1 MVYNSFT
8 GRGRKPKPLR
18 QRSATLIPVPSRPPT
33 GYYDPS
39 IDSQVS
45 AGARGLGDLRIDV
58 DTGKRRGLED
68 RDLTLADLMTGENR
82 TRADATLATQNLGRQ
97 FGQLATGQAEA
108 GRVRGIVSG
117 GLAEQAAQIRAANQ
131 GRAQSQIDLSLNR
144 ALEDITT
151 QRGDVNRGFDR
162 QFGSGG
168 DLDLQLA
175 RGERE
180 QPLLEADAND
190 LRLGQARAAGWVP
203 PKAHWQYGPAPK
215 RPKKLP
221 RGRGRG

>member
-1 MVYNSFT
+1 VVYNSFT
-8 GRGRKPKPLR
+8 GRGRKPKRMP

-39 IDSQVS
+39 IDAQVA

-68 RDLTLADLMTGENR
+68 RDLTLADLLTSENR
-82 TRADATLATQNLGRQ
+82 TRADATLATGNLNRQ
-97 FGQLATGQAEA
+97 FGILAGQQAEA
-108 GRVRGIVSG
+108 GRARGIVSG
-117 GLAEQAAQIRAANQ
+117 GLAAQQAEIRAGNQ
-131 GRAQSQIDLSLNR
+131 GRAQAQIDTSLTR

-151 QRGDVNRGFDR
+151 GRGDVNRGFDR
-162 QFGSGG
+162 QFGAGG

-190 LRLGQARAAGWVP
+190 LRLGQAKIAGWVP
-203 PKAHWQYGPAPK
+203 PKAHWQYGK
-215 RPKKLP
+215 KPKKLP
-221 RGRGRG
+221 RGRGAG